1 MYGRAG
7 REAAEKA
14 KGEPMILPEHQ
25 KQVAAYCRVSTDHSD
40 QANSLESQMRF
51 FRQYID
57 GKPDWNLYRVFADE
71 GITGTSTKKRH
82 AFHQMIED
90 AMQGKFQLILTKEI
104 SRFARNTLD
113 SIYYTRELKKYG
125 VAVCFLNDNIN
136 TMDPDAELRLTIM
149 SSIAQ
154 EESRRTSERVKW
166 GQKRRMEQGIVFG
179 RDMLGYDVRNGK
191 MFVNEK
197 GAEIVRFIFSQLIH
211 EGKGAH
217 SIARELEAREI
228 ETPTGKRKWSDS
240 VILRIL
246 RNEKYCGDLIQK
258 KTITPDYLS
267 HAKKYNHG
275 EEAFVILRDHH
286 EPIIDRTTF
295 EQAKEILE
303 GRSARQKNH
312 NKYSSRHCFSGK
324 IKCGRCGANY
334 VARFKLRKDHSRY
347 GSWCCSEAKANGRP
361 DQNNSKGCFAM
372 SIRDDDAF
380 HLMALTLQHLAIDT
394 KRCVTALFTV
404 VSAILEQKSKISES
418 QRERNIKK
426 KERLLELYLNEEI
439 TEDEFRTARRK
450 FEKNLPTCGNAS
462 EAFATQERLKQLRS
476 TAEAIAFGGLCDET
490 FYREILDHMVVTD
503 REHIS
508 LFLKNLPLEMHY
520 AILNE

>member
-1 MYGRAG
+1 M
-7 REAAEKA
+7 
-14 KGEPMILPEHQ
+14 
-25 KQVAAYCRVSTDHSD
+25 
-40 QANSLESQMRF
+40 
-51 FRQYID
+51 
-57 GKPDWNLYRVFADE
+57 
-71 GITGTSTKKRH
+71 
-82 AFHQMIED
+82 
-90 AMQGKFQLILTKEI
+90 
-104 SRFARNTLD
+104 
-113 SIYYTRELKKYG
+113 
-125 VAVCFLNDNIN
+125 
-136 TMDPDAELRLTIM
+136 
-149 SSIAQ
+149 
-154 EESRRTSERVKW
+154 
-166 GQKRRMEQGIVFG
+166 
-179 RDMLGYDVRNGK
+179 
-191 MFVNEK
+191 
-197 GAEIVRFIFSQLIH
+197 
-211 EGKGAH
+211 
-217 SIARELEAREI
+217 
-228 ETPTGKRKWSDS
+228 
-240 VILRIL
+240 
-246 RNEKYCGDLIQK
+246 
-258 KTITPDYLS
+258 
-267 HAKKYNHG
+267 
-275 EEAFVILRDHH
+275 
-286 EPIIDRTTF
+286 
-295 EQAKEILE
+295 E

-404 VSAILEQKSKISES
+404 VSATLGQKSKISES

-462 EAFATQERLKQLRS
+462 EAFATQERLKQLRI